1 MTDHYAVIGNPISHS
16 KSPLIHTE
24 FAKQTGQDLDYIT
37 REIPL
42 DDLVGGLK
50 KLQDE
55 GFKGINITVPF
66 KEQVWQQVSNKSDHA
81 MRAGAVNTL
90 VFNDD
95 GTLYG
100 DNTDGI
106 GLCRDLVD
114 NHQIELANK
123 RILLLGAGGAARGV
137 IEPLLSYQPS
147 QLFIANRTA
156 IKAHSLKSSF
166 SKDYFIQ
173 ATPELQR
180 KGFIGFD
187 NIESGGFDDING
199 QFDVIINATAASL
212 QGEVPPLPDTVLADN
227 ASCYDMMYSNT
238 DTAFITW
245 AKQHHAS
252 KAIDGLGMLVE
263 QAAEAFRIW
272 RGVKPETQSVITN
285 IRNLK

>member
-1 MTDHYAVIGNPISHS
+1 MTEHYAVIGNPISHS

-24 FAKQTGQDLDYIT
+24 FAKQTGQDLDYVT

-66 KEQVWQQVSNKSDHA
+66 KEQVWQHVSNKSPHA

-95 GTLYG
+95 GTFYG
-100 DNTDGI
+100 DNTDGT

-114 NHQIELANK
+114 NHQTELAGK

-137 IEPLLSYQPS
+137 IEPLLSYQPAE
-147 QLFIANRTA
+147 LFIANRTA
-156 IKAHSLKSSF
+156 SKADLLVTLFNQFGHIK
-166 SKDYFIQ
+166 
-173 ATPELQR
+173 
-180 KGFIGFD
+180 G
-187 NIESGGFDDING
+187 GGFNDISG

-212 QGEVPPLPDTVLADN
+212 QGEVPPLADNVLADN
-227 ASCYDMMYSNT
+227 ASCYDMMYSDT

-245 AKQHHAS
+245 ANDHNAA
-252 KAIDGLGMLVE
+252 KAVDGLGMLVE

-272 RGVKPETQSVITN
+272 RGMKPETQAVIEN
-285 IRNLK
+285 IRNL